1 VKGYLSQKGVAYR
14 ERDIASDESALA
26 ELEALGVMTTPVIVV
41 DGQVVIGFDTVRL
54 DGLLG

>member
-1 VKGYLSQKGVAYR
+1 MKGYLSQKGVAYR

>member
-26 ELEALGVMTTPVIVV
+26 ELEALQVMTTPVTVV
-41 DGQVVIGFDTVRL
+41 DGQVVVGFDTDRL
-54 DGLLG
+54 DELLG